1 MRTHVKALKYV
12 ILVFTFILLGVL
24 LVYTQPQKDLVPLL
38 QNKYMVEENGE
49 KTDNQVIAESLQDT
63 TAEDLKQTVTQRPN
77 YLGEDVNK
85 KLWSLKATKAIQS
98 GEVSNGFTDLFD
110 VVANTL
116 SVKDSKVD
124 YIADKGKFLS
134 QENKIILKDNVLIKS
149 ESLELRTDNLEYSL
163 NDAYAESPSPVDI
176 RADFGNVIADSMK
189 SFNNADR
196 LVLTGNVRA
205 KLYDT
210 KK

>member
-1 MRTHVKALKYV
+1 LRTHVKALKYV